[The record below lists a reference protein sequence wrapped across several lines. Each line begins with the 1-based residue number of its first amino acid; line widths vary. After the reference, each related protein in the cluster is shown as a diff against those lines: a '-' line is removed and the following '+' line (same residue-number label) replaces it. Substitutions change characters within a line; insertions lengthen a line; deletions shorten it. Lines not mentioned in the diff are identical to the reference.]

1 MLEEKL
7 PDDEINPEALDELTN
22 NKGDDDDE

>member
-7 PDDEINPEALDELTN
+7 PLLHV
-22 NKGDDDDE
+22 